1 VAVLA
6 ELQDGVDTFVHSLE
20 RLEEGAVPCFDV
32 GDELIHLLTGWVV
45 IEPGAAGGEGLVVS
59 VEDVVQRGVDAV
71 LKVACGVAVEGL
83 LCLGEGDSHLHLS
96 GGFSV
101 LSLVITGTLLEYCQA
116 FANWC

>member
-1 VAVLA
+1 
-6 ELQDGVDTFVHSLE
+6 
-20 RLEEGAVPCFDV
+20 
-32 GDELIHLLTGWVV
+32 
-45 IEPGAAGGEGLVVS
+45 
-59 VEDVVQRGVDAV
+59 VDAV